1 MSHTLSSGGQDER
14 EDMKHVLVVD
24 DEEAI
29 VYIFRRY
36 LEAAGYRVS
45 TAHDGVEALALFDGE
60 PIDALVT
67 DARMPRMNGNELI
80 SRVRPRHPD
89 LPIAVVSAY
98 PLEIAAA
105 AGERL
110 RVLSKPIEGK
120 TLVETVTEM
129 LA

>member
-1 MSHTLSSGGQDER
+1 
-14 EDMKHVLVVD
+14 MKHVLVVD

-29 VYIFRRY
+29 TYIFRRY

-45 TAHDGVEALALFDGE
+45 TARDGVEALALFDGE
-60 PIDALVT
+60 AIDALVT

-98 PLEIAAA
+98 PLEIGAT
-105 AGERL
+105 AGPRL

-120 TLVETVTEM
+120 TLVAAVADM
-129 LA
+129 LAA

>member
-1 MSHTLSSGGQDER
+1 
-14 EDMKHVLVVD
+14 MKHVLVVD

-29 VYIFRRY
+29 TYIFRRY

-45 TAHDGVEALALFDGE
+45 TAQDGVEALQLFDQH
-60 PIDALVT
+60 PFDALVT

-80 SRVRPRHPD
+80 KRVRPLHPD

-98 PLEIAAA
+98 PMEIQA
-105 AGERL
+105 AGQGL
-110 RVLSKPIEGK
+110 RVLSKPVEGA
-120 TLVETVTEM
+120 TLVAAVAEM